1 MANLETSLQNAQA
14 VYSER
19 NLVDQT
25 KGKGVKGLCWSL
37 TVEFMET
44 IWYQDLLSIYQ
55 CFLQKYLRNKGG
67 YNK

>member
-1 MANLETSLQNAQA
+1 M
-14 VYSER
+14 
-19 NLVDQT
+19 LVLMMKNILVSSDIRKLK
-25 KGKGVKGLCWSL
+25 KGSQIRRMTL